1 MNATKI
7 ILTSASEL
15 MSRMELL
22 GDENQKNILKRF
34 FKTGKGEYGEG
45 DEFLG
50 IKVPATR
57 NVALSAAGLPPY
69 ETEKLLASPIHEI
82 RLCGFLVLV
91 EQFRKVSGK
100 KAASEQ
106 DSMQAREDI
115 VNFYLQHAQCANNW
129 DLVDLSAPKI
139 IGQWLVMPSISS
151 DEEKFHVL
159 DRLASSSNLWEQR
172 IAMVSTLTPIRH
184 GDFRHVLRYAEQLL
198 FHDHDLIHKA
208 VGWMLREAGKKDI
221 TILRAFLKKYHA
233 TMPRTTLRYAIERM
247 EKDEREFWMRKPTNR
262 DTKATP

>member
-1 MNATKI
+1 
-7 ILTSASEL
+7 
-15 MSRMELL
+15 MELL

-82 RLCGFLVLV
+82 RLCGFLILV

-115 VNFYLQHAQCANNW
+115 VNFYLQHARCANNW

-151 DEEKFHVL
+151 D
-159 DRLASSSNLWEQR
+159 
-172 IAMVSTLTPIRH
+172 
-184 GDFRHVLRYAEQLL
+184 
-198 FHDHDLIHKA
+198 
-208 VGWMLREAGKKDI
+208 
-221 TILRAFLKKYHA
+221 
-233 TMPRTTLRYAIERM
+233 
-247 EKDEREFWMRKPTNR
+247 
-262 DTKATP
+262 